1 MNGGIGG
8 SIFSPTVAA
17 TGASKIYGV
26 FTAPYGELDA
36 QVAYNFLDHFGVYVG
51 AQNLTAEAVHTYLQ
65 FPNMP
70 FTYDNSGTRYFFG
83 VKANF

>member
-1 MNGGIGG
+1 VNDGLGG
-8 SIFSPTVAA
+8 STFSPTNTA
-17 TGASKIYGV
+17 TGNPVAYGV

-36 QVAYNFLDHFGVYVG
+36 QVSYNFNDYISVQLSG
-51 AQNLTAEAVHTYLQ
+51 QNLTAAATHTYLQ

-83 VKANF
+83 VRVKD